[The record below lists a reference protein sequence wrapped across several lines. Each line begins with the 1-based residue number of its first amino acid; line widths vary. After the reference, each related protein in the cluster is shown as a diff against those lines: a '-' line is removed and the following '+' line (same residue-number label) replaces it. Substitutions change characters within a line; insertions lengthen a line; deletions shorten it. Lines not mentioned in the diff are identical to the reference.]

1 MSESA
6 HHAHREQHG
15 TATLY
20 RTPRDA
26 MDAPV
31 EKLAYVALL
40 DADAMAVVDVDP
52 TSNSYGSVVGQW
64 DAPPQDPPDEFHHY
78 GWNICSSALGGDHD
92 HDGAME
98 RRYLVVPGIRS
109 SRIYVLDTGPDP
121 RQPSLVRTIEPEEV
135 MGEGHYS
142 RPIDDVEESAR
153 PTTVPASSAKRNRRP
168 LRVGCGAEPP
178 WRRPRQPPTP
188 QAACDGRFGSRRA
201 DRCTDCQPRRSS
213 RSRDLPGAG
222 SEATEANPH
231 GR

>member
-1 MSESA
+1 MVRRLLPGVEPVAHGAGSETRGRPGRRSLLRRWA
-6 HHAHREQHG
+6 RAPRRTGARSRAQLLKRYVRVPG
-15 TATLY
+15 RRRGPTAGV
-20 RTPRDA
+20 P
-26 MDAPV
+26 
-31 EKLAYVALL
+31 
-40 DADAMAVVDVDP
+40 
-52 TSNSYGSVVGQW
+52 
-64 DAPPQDPPDEFHHY
+64 
-78 GWNICSSALGGDHD
+78 GGDHD

-109 SRIYVLDTGPDP
+109 SGICVLDTGPDP